1 MQGSTVGG
9 EGNYLL
15 ALRVGAA
22 PRDGARG
29 VALVLEEVD
38 EGCVRA
44 CAELL
49 GRAPAAARARGDGDS
64 DSLSNMQE
72 YTRSRGFLGRAPAA
86 HARFSLE

>member
-9 EGNYLL
+9 EGDNLL

-22 PRDGARG
+22 PRDSARG

-49 GRAPAAARARGDGDS
+49 GRATAAARARGHGGS
-64 DSLSNMQE
+64 LSLSNMQGS
-72 YTRSRGFLGRAPAA
+72 TRSRGFLGPAPAA
-86 HARFSLE
+86 HASFSLE